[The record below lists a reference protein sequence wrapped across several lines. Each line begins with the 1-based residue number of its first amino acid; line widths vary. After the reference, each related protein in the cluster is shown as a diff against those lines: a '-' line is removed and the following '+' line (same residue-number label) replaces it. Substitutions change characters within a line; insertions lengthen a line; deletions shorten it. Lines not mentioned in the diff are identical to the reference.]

1 MELFT
6 LGEGHYGERDIKE
19 AARAFTGWSID
30 RETGTFD
37 YRRAWHDYGE
47 KTVLGK
53 VGRLDGDDVLDV
65 LLAKP
70 ETAEFITTKLWR
82 EFISPQ
88 PDRRQVERL
97 ATVLRDSRYEIKP
110 LLREILLSD
119 AFWSDANRAALV
131 KSPVELV
138 VGSLRTFD
146 IHPIDLRP
154 AVFACAA
161 LGQNPFS
168 PPNVKGWPGGDAWIT
183 SSTLLGRKQWIDRIF
198 RGAQPAMMMTASND
212 MQSNDAK
219 GSGPEQRYRR
229 MLERG
234 MTDYAFDTSHFEG
247 TSAGHV
253 EKLVLATGAVNSL
266 EGLQGA
272 DLVRALAN
280 DPAFQLK

>member
-1 MELFT
+1 
-6 LGEGHYGERDIKE
+6 
-19 AARAFTGWSID
+19 
-30 RETGTFD
+30 
-37 YRRAWHDYGE
+37 
-47 KTVLGK
+47 
-53 VGRLDGDDVLDV
+53 RLDGDDVLDA
-65 LLAKP
+65 LLANP
-70 ETAEFITTKLWR
+70 ETARFITTKLWR
-82 EFISPQ
+82 EFVSPE
-88 PDRRQVERL
+88 PDRKQVERL
-97 ATVLRDSRYEIKP
+97 AEVFRDSRYQIKP
-110 LLREILLSD
+110 LMRAILLSD

-198 RGAQPAMMMTASND
+198 RGAQPAMTMTASND
-212 MQSNDAK
+212 MASNDAK
-219 GSGPEQRYRR
+219 GNAPEQRYRR

-234 MTDYAFDTSHFEG
+234 MTDYAFDTTHFDG

-253 EKLVLATGAVNSL
+253 EKLVLATGAVNSV

-272 DLVRALAN
+272 DLVRALAT